1 MSTLSKLCYLQ
12 KPRMLQQMLRFARCK
27 IFLENV
33 LRNLDSVLGGRIC
46 CHFHFLLLEK
56 IGNRR
61 YRESTNLFVC
71 ARGSYSYLSCGYTPT
86 SSEDVIAGWGRSLL
100 VVYFVL
106 PLNYLSEWSPMER
119 RAPAQWFVTR
129 PVSLR
134 SLKTG
139 TTQIPFLLVLHVFI
153 ALVYFT
159 TVNLVHKST
168 RYRVVCN
175 AFVCRAL
182 HALGRAAPTLGAPQ
196 SLGWAAP
203 RFCWFSWVRRAHWAA
218 A

>member
-1 MSTLSKLCYLQ
+1 MHRAGTCLMWL
-12 KPRMLQQMLRFARCK
+12 
-27 IFLENV
+27 
-33 LRNLDSVLGGRIC
+33 
-46 CHFHFLLLEK
+46 
-56 IGNRR
+56 
-61 YRESTNLFVC
+61 
-71 ARGSYSYLSCGYTPT
+71 YSYFL
-86 SSEDVIAGWGRSLL
+86 EDVIARGGRSLL

-139 TTQIPFLLVLHVFI
+139 TTQIPFLLVLYLFI
-153 ALVYFT
+153 ALVCST
-159 TVNLVHKST
+159 TVSLVYMSVHYK
-168 RYRVVCN
+168 VVRN
-175 AFVCRAL
+175 TFVCRAL

-203 RFCWFSWVRRAHWAA
+203 RFC
-218 A
+218 

>member
-1 MSTLSKLCYLQ
+1 MWL
-12 KPRMLQQMLRFARCK
+12 
-27 IFLENV
+27 
-33 LRNLDSVLGGRIC
+33 
-46 CHFHFLLLEK
+46 
-56 IGNRR
+56 
-61 YRESTNLFVC
+61 
-71 ARGSYSYLSCGYTPT
+71 YSYFL
-86 SSEDVIAGWGRSLL
+86 EDVIARGGRSLL

-106 PLNYLSEWSPMER
+106 PFNSLSEWSPMER

-139 TTQIPFLLVLHVFI
+139 TTQIPFLLVLYVFI

-159 TVNLVHKST
+159 TVNLIHKSMY
-168 RYRVVCN
+168 YRVVCN

-203 RFCWFSWVRRAHWAA
+203 RFCWFSLVRRAHWAA

>member
-1 MSTLSKLCYLQ
+1 MWL
-12 KPRMLQQMLRFARCK
+12 
-27 IFLENV
+27 
-33 LRNLDSVLGGRIC
+33 
-46 CHFHFLLLEK
+46 
-56 IGNRR
+56 
-61 YRESTNLFVC
+61 
-71 ARGSYSYLSCGYTPT
+71 YSYFL
-86 SSEDVIAGWGRSLL
+86 EDVIARGGRSLL

-106 PLNYLSEWSPMER
+106 PLNSLSEWSPMER
-119 RAPAQWFVTR
+119 RAPAQWFVMR

-139 TTQIPFLLVLHVFI
+139 TTQIPFLLVLYVFI

-159 TVNLVHKST
+159 TVNLIHKST
-168 RYRVVCN
+168 YYRVVCN

-203 RFCWFSWVRRAHWAA
+203 RFCWFSLVRRAHWAA
-218 A
+218 ACTCTPYSGVHLTQWCPSTRNTS

>member
-1 MSTLSKLCYLQ
+1 MFY
-12 KPRMLQQMLRFARCK
+12 
-27 IFLENV
+27 N
-33 LRNLDSVLGGRIC
+33 RNLHNIARSDWSRTVSVLILKDVVI
-46 CHFHFLLLEK
+46 LLLP
-56 IGNRR
+56 RR
-61 YRESTNLFVC
+61 CHRKGGGVGAF
-71 ARGSYSYLSCGYTPT
+71 
-86 SSEDVIAGWGRSLL
+86 SLCI
-100 VVYFVL
+100 VL

-139 TTQIPFLLVLHVFI
+139 TIQIPFLLVLYVFI

-159 TVNLVHKST
+159 TVNLIHKST
-168 RYRVVCN
+168 HYRVVCN

>member
-1 MSTLSKLCYLQ
+1 MWL
-12 KPRMLQQMLRFARCK
+12 
-27 IFLENV
+27 
-33 LRNLDSVLGGRIC
+33 
-46 CHFHFLLLEK
+46 
-56 IGNRR
+56 
-61 YRESTNLFVC
+61 
-71 ARGSYSYLSCGYTPT
+71 YSYFRTSRNIEAFSLCIGFYYCLS
-86 SSEDVIAGWGRSLL
+86 
-100 VVYFVL
+100 
-106 PLNYLSEWSPMER
+106 NYLSEWSPMER
-119 RAPAQWFVTR
+119 RAPAHQFVTR

-134 SLKTG
+134 SLRTG
-139 TTQIPFLLVLHVFI
+139 MTRIPFLLVLYVFI

-159 TVNLVHKST
+159 TVNLIHKST
-168 RYRVVCN
+168 HYRVVCN

>member
-1 MSTLSKLCYLQ
+1 MVAHRVSANSE
-12 KPRMLQQMLRFARCK
+12 R
-27 IFLENV
+27 
-33 LRNLDSVLGGRIC
+33 
-46 CHFHFLLLEK
+46 
-56 IGNRR
+56 
-61 YRESTNLFVC
+61 
-71 ARGSYSYLSCGYTPT
+71 CGYTPT
-86 SSEDVIAGWGRSLL
+86 SSKMSSRGAVGAFSLCIL
-100 VVYFVL
+100 VL
-106 PLNYLSEWSPMER
+106 PLNSLSEWSPMER

-139 TTQIPFLLVLHVFI
+139 TTQIPFLLVLYVFI

-159 TVNLVHKST
+159 TVNLIHKST
-168 RYRVVCN
+168 YYRVVCN

-203 RFCWFSWVRRAHWAA
+203 RFCWFSLVRRAHWAA

>member
-1 MSTLSKLCYLQ
+1 MVALLPPQ
-12 KPRMLQQMLRFARCK
+12 RIK
-27 IFLENV
+27 IF
-33 LRNLDSVLGGRIC
+33 SFSC
-46 CHFHFLLLEK
+46 CAAIVLLL
-56 IGNRR
+56 
-61 YRESTNLFVC
+61 
-71 ARGSYSYLSCGYTPT
+71 
-86 SSEDVIAGWGRSLL
+86 DVVILLLPRNVAEHRSLL
-100 VVYFVL
+100 VVYFSFYYCL
-106 PLNYLSEWSPMER
+106 SNYLSEWSPMER

-134 SLKTG
+134 SLRTG
-139 TTQIPFLLVLHVFI
+139 TTRIPFLLVLYVFI

-159 TVNLVHKST
+159 TVNLIHKST
-168 RYRVVCN
+168 HYRVVCN

>member
-1 MSTLSKLCYLQ
+1 
-12 KPRMLQQMLRFARCK
+12 MLQQQ
-27 IFLENV
+27 
-33 LRNLDSVLGGRIC
+33 
-46 CHFHFLLLEK
+46 
-56 IGNRR
+56 
-61 YRESTNLFVC
+61 
-71 ARGSYSYLSCGYTPT
+71 SYLYSLKLSSTLVAHRGYTPT
-86 SSEDVIAGWGRSLL
+86 SSKMSSQGGVGAFSLCI
-100 VVYFVL
+100 VFYY
-106 PLNYLSEWSPMER
+106 LNYLSEWSPMER

-139 TTQIPFLLVLHVFI
+139 TTQIPFLLVLYVFI

-159 TVNLVHKST
+159 TVNLIHKST
-168 RYRVVCN
+168 HYRVVRN
-175 AFVCRAL
+175 TFVCRAL

>member
-1 MSTLSKLCYLQ
+1 M
-12 KPRMLQQMLRFARCK
+12 
-27 IFLENV
+27 V
-33 LRNLDSVLGGRIC
+33 LTWKVHC
-46 CHFHFLLLEK
+46 EHFSYVVINAFS
-56 IGNRR
+56 R
-61 YRESTNLFVC
+61 YT
-71 ARGSYSYLSCGYTPT
+71 ARGSWLCLLTWLTWLYSYLRT
-86 SSEDVIAGWGRSLL
+86 SRNIEAFSLCIL
-100 VVYFVL
+100 KFLLYYIEL
-106 PLNYLSEWSPMER
+106 PNYLSEWSPMER
-119 RAPAQWFVTR
+119 RAPAQRFVTR

-139 TTQIPFLLVLHVFI
+139 TTRIPFLLVLCVFI

-159 TVNLVHKST
+159 TANLVHKST

>member
-1 MSTLSKLCYLQ
+1 M
-12 KPRMLQQMLRFARCK
+12 
-27 IFLENV
+27 
-33 LRNLDSVLGGRIC
+33 
-46 CHFHFLLLEK
+46 
-56 IGNRR
+56 
-61 YRESTNLFVC
+61 
-71 ARGSYSYLSCGYTPT
+71 
-86 SSEDVIAGWGRSLL
+86 
-100 VVYFVL
+100 YFVL

-129 PVSLR
+129 PVSLK

-139 TTQIPFLLVLHVFI
+139 TTQIPFLLVLYVFI

-168 RYRVVCN
+168 HYRVVCN

>member
-1 MSTLSKLCYLQ
+1 MIRFTECSWYNPRNSGKFCFWKQHAEHAEFLGIFNVTAEVMHQKHWRYFLPRRSGIYSVCPSVIIIVRTDRTYL
-12 KPRMLQQMLRFARCK
+12 FDVV
-27 IFLENV
+27 I
-33 LRNLDSVLGGRIC
+33 
-46 CHFHFLLLEK
+46 LLLP
-56 IGNRR
+56 RR
-61 YRESTNLFVC
+61 CHR
-71 ARGSYSYLSCGYTPT
+71 RGG
-86 SSEDVIAGWGRSLL
+86 GRSLL

-139 TTQIPFLLVLHVFI
+139 MTQIPFLLVLYVFI

-168 RYRVVCN
+168 HYRVVCN
-175 AFVCRAL
+175 VFVCRAL

>member
-1 MSTLSKLCYLQ
+1 MMQVMKKTAIFGSTRLTLILRADRGLSSYLTDVV
-12 KPRMLQQMLRFARCK
+12 
-27 IFLENV
+27 I
-33 LRNLDSVLGGRIC
+33 
-46 CHFHFLLLEK
+46 LLLP
-56 IGNRR
+56 RR
-61 YRESTNLFVC
+61 CHR
-71 ARGSYSYLSCGYTPT
+71 RG
-86 SSEDVIAGWGRSLL
+86 GRSLL

-139 TTQIPFLLVLHVFI
+139 TTQIPFLLVPYVFI

-168 RYRVVCN
+168 HYRVVCN

>member
-1 MSTLSKLCYLQ
+1 MFEHVSKGST
-12 KPRMLQQMLRFARCK
+12 
-27 IFLENV
+27 
-33 LRNLDSVLGGRIC
+33 G
-46 CHFHFLLLEK
+46 
-56 IGNRR
+56 
-61 YRESTNLFVC
+61 
-71 ARGSYSYLSCGYTPT
+71 ARGSHLLVLTDVVILLLPRKM
-86 SSEDVIAGWGRSLL
+86 SSQGWGRSLL

>member
-1 MSTLSKLCYLQ
+1 M
-12 KPRMLQQMLRFARCK
+12 
-27 IFLENV
+27 
-33 LRNLDSVLGGRIC
+33 
-46 CHFHFLLLEK
+46 H
-56 IGNRR
+56 
-61 YRESTNLFVC
+61 C
-71 ARGSYSYLSCGYTPT
+71 ARTYLMWLYSYFRTSRNIEAFSLCIGFYYCLS
-86 SSEDVIAGWGRSLL
+86 
-100 VVYFVL
+100 
-106 PLNYLSEWSPMER
+106 NYLSEWSPMER
-119 RAPAQWFVTR
+119 RAPAQRFVTR

-139 TTQIPFLLVLHVFI
+139 TTQIPFLLVLYVFI

-159 TVNLVHKST
+159 TVNLIHKST
-168 RYRVVCN
+168 HYHEVCN

>member
-1 MSTLSKLCYLQ
+1 MRADRTYL
-12 KPRMLQQMLRFARCK
+12 FDVV
-27 IFLENV
+27 I
-33 LRNLDSVLGGRIC
+33 
-46 CHFHFLLLEK
+46 LLLP
-56 IGNRR
+56 RR
-61 YRESTNLFVC
+61 CHR
-71 ARGSYSYLSCGYTPT
+71 RG
-86 SSEDVIAGWGRSLL
+86 GRSLL

-139 TTQIPFLLVLHVFI
+139 TTQIPFLLVLYVFI

-168 RYRVVCN
+168 HYRVVCN